1 MEDQETEMPR
11 LRFIEEREL
20 DAEKRALI
28 ASAERT
34 GAPDPRVVRIMTRSS
49 AGIAWVKCWNSV
61 LYEGRLPHRLKEMC
75 RIRISVAHRCG
86 YCSTVRSS
94 VARAQGLDEGLVQ
107 EVLGDLSGARL
118 SAREKAALEY
128 ADLFKAGDEPIDS
141 DAVYEAL
148 RRHFAE
154 DEIVELGMLCAQ
166 TVGVGRLV
174 RSLNIVSWEE
184 ACELNPALAAKA

>member
-1 MEDQETEMPR
+1 MPR

-20 DAEKRALI
+20 DAEKKALI

-34 GAPDPRVVRIMTRSS
+34 GAPDPRVVRIMARSS
-49 AGIAWVKCWNSV
+49 AGLAWVKCWNSV
-61 LYEGRLPHRLKEMC
+61 LYEGRLPHKLKEMC

-86 YCSTVRSS
+86 YCSTVRSN
-94 VARAQGLDEGLVQ
+94 VAREEGLDETLVQ

-118 SAREKAALEY
+118 TAREKAALEY
-128 ADLFKAGDEPIDS
+128 ADLFKAGDDPVDS
-141 DAVYEAL
+141 DEVYAAL
-148 RRHFAE
+148 RRHFGE
-154 DEIVELGMLCAQ
+154 EEIVELGMLCAQ

-184 ACELNPALAAKA
+184 ACELNPALAKA

>member
-1 MEDQETEMPR
+1 MPR

-49 AGIAWVKCWNSV
+49 AGVAWVKCWNSV
-61 LYEGRLPHRLKEMC
+61 LYEGLLPHKLKEMC

-86 YCSTVRSS
+86 YCSTVRSH
-94 VARAQGLDEGLVQ
+94 VARAEGLSEELVH
-107 EVLGDLSGARL
+107 EVLNELSSARL
-118 SAREKAALEY
+118 SPRERAALEY
-128 ADLFKAGDEPIDS
+128 ADLFKAGDDPIDS
-141 DAVYEAL
+141 DAVYDRL
-148 RRHFAE
+148 REHFSE
-154 DEIVELGMLCAQ
+154 EEIIELGMLCAQ

-184 ACELNPALAAKA
+184 ACRLNPKLAAA

>member
-1 MEDQETEMPR
+1 MPR

-49 AGIAWVKCWNSV
+49 AGLAWVKCWNSV
-61 LYEGRLPHRLKEMC
+61 LYEGKLPHRLKEMC

-86 YCSTVRSS
+86 YCSTVRSK
-94 VARAQGLDEGLVQ
+94 VARDEGLDEALVKD
-107 EVLGDLSGARL
+107 VLGARSRL
-118 SAREKAALEY
+118 TPREKAALEY
-128 ADLFKAGDEPIDS
+128 ADLFKAGDDPVDS
-141 DAVYEAL
+141 DELYDQL
-148 RRHFAE
+148 RQHFSE
-154 DEIVELGMLCAQ
+154 EEIIELGMLCAQ

-174 RSLNIVSWEE
+174 RSLNILSWEE
-184 ACELNPALAAKA
+184 ACELNPALERA